1 LVLAEQGQE
10 LDTTEKRVNEAMI
23 GETFEKN

>member
-1 LVLAEQGQE
+1 LVLAEQKQE